1 MRTSVRQLK
10 DHLSD
15 DLRRVQNGEEIVV
28 TSHNRPVA
36 KLVPV
41 PESEAK
47 PTPTRAEVLAELAQ
61 LHQELL
67 KTMRPQQPISEF
79 IRELRDEERY

>member
-1 MRTSVRQLK
+1 MRASVRELK

-15 DLRRVQNGEEIVV
+15 YLRRVENGEEIIV
-28 TSHNRPVA
+28 TSHRRPIA

-47 PTPTRAEVLAELAQ
+47 RTPTRAEVLAELEQ
-61 LHQELL
+61 LRKDLA
-67 KTMRPQQPISEF
+67 KTIPPQPPISEF

>member
-1 MRTSVRQLK
+1 MRASVRELK

-15 DLRRVQNGEEIVV
+15 YLRRVQNGEEIVV

-47 PTPTRAEVLAELAQ
+47 RTPTRAEVLADLARLRQELA
-61 LHQELL
+61 
-67 KTMRPQQPISEF
+67 KTIPPQQPINEF